1 MEVQAELSKF
11 KEEQELEMG
20 KFRAENKAEKDTVTG
35 LSQQTV
41 RDMNEMGQLEQAK
54 ILEEKMKM

>member
-41 RDMNEMGQLEQAK
+41 RDMNEMG
-54 ILEEKMKM
+54 